1 MDKSIFTTNA
11 AGKVIKTEKGY
22 FTFAPNP
29 LPPSLEFDND
39 LVSILSQADIALG
52 KLAGAAK
59 RLPNPHLLI
68 RPYLKKE
75 AVLSSKIEG
84 TQASLSDLFE
94 AEIGAAEKTDDI
106 KEVNQYVKAMEYGL
120 KRIKEFPLSLRFVR
134 ELHKILM
141 EGVRGERATPG
152 EFRVSQ
158 NWIGKPG
165 CTLEEATFVPSSGAS
180 MNESLND
187 WEKYLHYGKKFPALI
202 DSALIHYQFETIH
215 PFLDGNGRIG
225 RLLITLLLVNKEI
238 LPLPLLYLSA
248 FFEKHRN
255 EYYEHL
261 LQVSA
266 KGLWNDWLIFFL
278 RGVREQATEALANA
292 DKILALKEEYDG
304 IIKENHLSATVSKTL
319 DLLFQNPYITIPRA
333 ASLLKTTF
341 VTAKR
346 SVLHL
351 EGLGIVKEI
360 SGKEK
365 GKIFLASKLLD
376 ILS

>member
-1 MDKSIFTTNA
+1 MDQSIFTSNV
-11 AGKVIKTEKGY
+11 AGKVIKTERGY
-22 FTFAPNP
+22 FAFVPDT
-29 LPPSLEFDND
+29 LPPALDFNND

-68 RPYLKKE
+68 RPYLRKE

-94 AEIGAAEKTDDI
+94 AEIGAVQKTDDI
-106 KEVNQYVKAMEYGL
+106 KEINQYVRAMEYGL

-134 ELHKILM
+134 DLHQILM
-141 EGVRGERATPG
+141 EGVRGSHATPG
-152 EFRVSQ
+152 EFRTSQ

-165 CTLEEATFVPSSGAS
+165 CTLGEATFVPPSVIEMQKAL
-180 MNESLND
+180 NE
-187 WEKYLHYGKKFPALI
+187 WEIYLHQNQKFPALI
-202 DSALIHYQFETIH
+202 DSAIIHYQFEAIH

-225 RLLITLLLVNKEI
+225 RLLITLLLVHKEV
-238 LPLPLLYLSA
+238 LSLPLLYLSA
-248 FFEKHRN
+248 FFERHRS

-261 LQVSA
+261 MRVSTN
-266 KGLWNDWLIFFL
+266 GQWNDWLIFFL
-278 RGVREQATEALANA
+278 RGVREQATEALTNA
-292 DKILALKEEYDG
+292 DKILALKDEYDEL
-304 IIKENHLSATVSKTL
+304 IKQHHLSTTVSRTL
-319 DLLFQNPYITIPRA
+319 DLLFQNPYITISRA
-333 ASLLKTTF
+333 TALLKTTF

-351 EGLGIVKEI
+351 EKLGIVKEI

-365 GKIFLASKLLD
+365 GRIFLATKLLEV
-376 ILS
+376 LS

>member
-1 MDKSIFTTNA
+1 MDQSIFTSNA
-11 AGKVIKTEKGY
+11 TGKVIRTERDY
-22 FTFAPNP
+22 LAFVPDS
-29 LPPSLEFDND
+29 LPPALDFNND

-68 RPYLKKE
+68 RPYLRKE

-94 AEIGAAEKTDDI
+94 AEIGAVQKTDDI
-106 KEVNQYVKAMEYGL
+106 KEVNQYVRAMEYGL

-134 ELHKILM
+134 ELHRILM
-141 EGVRGERATPG
+141 EGVRGSHATPG
-152 EFRVSQ
+152 EFRTSQ

-165 CTLEEATFVPSSGAS
+165 CTLEEATFVPPPVIDMQKALD
-180 MNESLND
+180 E
-187 WEKYLHYGKKFPALI
+187 WEIYLHQNKKFPALI
-202 DSALIHYQFETIH
+202 DSAIVHYQFEAIH

-225 RLLITLLLVNKEI
+225 RLLITLLLVHKEV
-238 LPLPLLYLSA
+238 LSLPLLYLSA
-248 FFEKHRN
+248 FFERHRS
-255 EYYEHL
+255 EYYERL
-261 LQVSA
+261 IRVSTN
-266 KGLWNDWLIFFL
+266 GQWNDWLIFFL
-278 RGVREQATEALANA
+278 RGVREQATEALTNA
-292 DKILALKEEYDG
+292 DKILALKDEYDEL
-304 IIKENHLSATVSKTL
+304 IKQHHLSTTVSRTL

-333 ASLLKTTF
+333 AVLLKTTF

-351 EGLGIVKEI
+351 EKLSIVKEI

-365 GKIFLASKLLD
+365 GKIFLAEKLLEV
-376 ILS
+376 LS

>member
-1 MDKSIFTTNA
+1 MEKSIFTTNA

-22 FTFAPNP
+22 FAFAPNP
-29 LPPSLEFDND
+29 LPPLLEFNND
-39 LVSILSQADIALG
+39 LVNALSQADIALG

-68 RPYLKKE
+68 QPYLKKE

-94 AEIGAAEKTDDI
+94 AEIGAVEKTDDI

-120 KRIKEFPLSLRFVR
+120 KRIKDFPLSLRFVR

-141 EGVRGERATPG
+141 EGVRGKHAAPG

-158 NWIGKPG
+158 NWIGNPG
-165 CTLEEATFVPSSGAS
+165 CTLEEATFVPPSVAT

-187 WEKYLHYGKKFPALI
+187 WEKYLHQDKKLPTLI
-202 DSALIHYQFETIH
+202 DSALIHYQFEAIH

-225 RLLITLLLVNKEI
+225 RLFITLLLVNKEI

-248 FFEKHRN
+248 FFEKYRS
-255 EYYEHL
+255 EYYEYL
-261 LQVSA
+261 MQVST

-292 DKILALKEEYDG
+292 DKILALQEEYDR
-304 IIKENHLSATVSKTL
+304 IIKENHLSATVSRVL

-351 EGLGIVKEI
+351 EKLGIVKEI

-365 GKIFLASKLLD
+365 GRVFLASKLLD
-376 ILS
+376 ILN

>member
-1 MDKSIFTTNA
+1 MDKLIFTSNA
-11 AGKVIKTEKGY
+11 AGKVIKTEKDY
-22 FTFAPNP
+22 FAFIPNP
-29 LPPSLEFDND
+29 LPPKIEFNND
-39 LVSILSQADIALG
+39 LVGILSQADIALG

-94 AEIGAAEKTDDI
+94 AEIGSVQKTDDI
-106 KEVNQYVKAMEYGL
+106 KEVNQYVRAIEYGL

-134 ELHKILM
+134 ELHRILM
-141 EGVRGERATPG
+141 EGVRGSHATPG
-152 EFRVSQ
+152 DFRTSQ

-165 CTLEEATFVPSSGAS
+165 CTLNEATFVPPPVIEMQKAL
-180 MNESLND
+180 NE
-187 WEKYLHYGKKFPALI
+187 WEIYLHQGQKFPALVE
-202 DSALIHYQFETIH
+202 SAMIHYQFEAIH

-225 RLLITLLLVNKEI
+225 RLLITLLLAHKEI

-248 FFEKHRN
+248 FFEKHRE
-255 EYYEHL
+255 EYYERL
-261 LQVSA
+261 IRISTNGQ
-266 KGLWNDWLIFFL
+266 WNDWLAFFL
-278 RGVREQATEALANA
+278 RGVCEQATEALANA
-292 DKILALKEEYDG
+292 DKILALKEEYDQN
-304 IIKENHLSATVSKTL
+304 IKQHHLSASVSRTL
-319 DLLFQNPYITIPRA
+319 DLLFQNPYITISRNA
-333 ASLLKTTF
+333 ALLKTTF

-351 EGLGIVKEI
+351 EKLGIVKEV

-365 GKIFLASKLLD
+365 GRIFLATKLLE
-376 ILS
+376 ILN